1 MSLINILFANI
12 LFNNFLINY
21 LFRSNEKAG
30 YTALFQLQNDFEGIG
45 LPISFTLNSWLIT
58 IVISFLATMYLN
70 FFVYKDIDLDSI
82 TNILFSTVK
91 IFFGYSGVLF
101 FSLYILRTYMLSRG
115 LLILAIFI
123 YSIFFTILILIIKS
137 GQLSKLNNK
146 KLYRYFSIFISIV
159 LISFFINSLLN
170 TDEEN
175 ISVEI
180 NDDPVYETTNRA
192 LFQDECHQWIGSE
205 NFSLCIKGVE
215 IEIIGNYA
223 ESINNIIFFEDNLYI
238 LDAFGKVY
246 LNEPNNIFLDIGDK
260 VQDRVAD
267 GYNSETGLI
276 GLAFHPTEN
285 YFLIS
290 YGDTENTLNF
300 EKYELDS
307 ENFPVLESVETLMKV
322 PSTAQ
327 YHFGGNIIWSNYFED
342 FLISVGD
349 MEMNNIPL
357 LNSEPLDTTSPRGK
371 ILFLD
376 KEIGN
381 PKLLSTTDMHN
392 YRKDIL
398 AFGLRNPWKTYEYKN
413 LLFVPDIGNHS
424 EEELNIIDLN
434 DFENNNNEPYLFGW
448 PYFEG
453 SIDNEVTFNEIF
465 LWENSNPKTINEFVY
480 SNSIPPKVYYEHIG
494 PTYYR
499 AAFIGGEVN
508 GDESSEYFEHY
519 FFADYLS
526 QELFAYD
533 YKENLVYQ
541 FPLETFDSYITSVIL
556 DPYNKNSVLITS
568 GNGNLVR
575 ISLPSK

>member
-1 MSLINILFANI
+1 MSLINIFFANI
-12 LFNNFLINY
+12 LFNSFLINY

-30 YTALFQLQNDFEGIG
+30 YTALFQLQSDFEGIG
-45 LPISFTLNSWLIT
+45 FPISFTLNSWFIA
-58 IVISFLATMYLN
+58 IVISFLATIYLN
-70 FFVYKDIDLDSI
+70 FSVYKDIDLESI
-82 TNILFSTVK
+82 TNILFGTIK

-101 FSLYILRTYMLSRG
+101 FSLYILRSYMFSRG
-115 LLILAIFI
+115 LLLLAIFI
-123 YSIFFTILILIIKS
+123 YSIFFTFLILIIKS
-137 GQLSKLNNK
+137 GQFSKLNNK
-146 KLYRYFSIFISIV
+146 KFYGYFSIFISTV
-159 LISFFINSLLN
+159 LISFFINTLLN
-170 TDEEN
+170 TNEEN

-180 NDDPVYETTNRA
+180 NNNPVYETTNRA
-192 LFQDECHQWIGSE
+192 LFQDDCHKWIGSE
-205 NFSLCIKGVE
+205 NFSSCIKDVE

-238 LDAFGKVY
+238 LDAYGKVY
-246 LNEPNNIFLDIGDK
+246 LNEPNNVFLDISDK
-260 VQDRVAD
+260 VQERVVG

-300 EKYELDS
+300 EKYELNS
-307 ENFPVLESVETLMKV
+307 ANFPVLESAETLMKI
-322 PSTAQ
+322 PSTSQ
-327 YHFGGNIIWSNYFED
+327 YHFGGNIIWSNYFQD
-342 FLISVGD
+342 FLLSVGD

-371 ILFLD
+371 ILFLN

-381 PKLLSTTDMHN
+381 PKLLSTTNMN
-392 YRKDIL
+392 EYRKDIL

-453 SIDNEVTFNEIF
+453 SIDNEVIFNEIF

-494 PTYYR
+494 PTNYR

-508 GDESSEYFEHY
+508 ADESSEYFEHY

-568 GNGNLVR
+568 GNGDLVR